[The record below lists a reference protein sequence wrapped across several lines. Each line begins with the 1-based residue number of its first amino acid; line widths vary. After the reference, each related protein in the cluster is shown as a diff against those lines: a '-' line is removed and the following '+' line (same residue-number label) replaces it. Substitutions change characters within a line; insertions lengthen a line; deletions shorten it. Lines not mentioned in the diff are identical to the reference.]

1 MKNVASNYLKLQCED
16 NKGIFHYEVD
26 FEPRVDNRQ
35 ECFRLLNS
43 LSSLTGPVKV
53 RFITDV
59 NALILCTF
67 CSEIIDSNSCR
78 VSMAGSSFSL

>member
-43 LSSLTGPVKV
+43 LGNLTGPVKV

-59 NALILCTF
+59 YALILCTF
-67 CSEIIDSNSCR
+67 CSEIIDKQ
-78 VSMAGSSFSL
+78 FL

>member
-1 MKNVASNYLKLQCED
+1 MKNVASNYLKLRCED

-43 LSSLTGPVKV
+43 LSNLTGPVKV
-53 RFITDV
+53 R
-59 NALILCTF
+59 
-67 CSEIIDSNSCR
+67 IISDIY
-78 VSMAGSSFSL
+78 VL

>member
-43 LSSLTGPVKV
+43 LGNVTGPVKV

-59 NALILCTF
+59 YALICTVLCTF
-67 CSEIIDSNSCR
+67 CSEIIDKL
-78 VSMAGSSFSL
+78 FL